1 MLASLGTGS
10 GAWSSTRTDVPQFRG
25 LNPNRIFVV
34 GGGLGVRYLNSDTA
48 PTFEKWGAAII
59 ERCRLGGISSRLL
72 AEPGRCMGVGGVTYW
87 SDTRCASSPSDRLRG
102 RTLSERLGGATP
114 RRRRG
119 ALTPMLGAAA

>member
-87 SDTRCASSPSDRLRG
+87 SDTRCASSRLTGCADVRCPSA
-102 RTLSERLGGATP
+102 SAVP
-114 RRRRG
+114 
-119 ALTPMLGAAA
+119 PPVAAAAP